1 MPVEVFNAGV
11 LFQLASLALRLS
23 AMLVFL
29 PLPGFKGLPAAARVF
44 FALSLAAVLA
54 ASSPPA
60 VYEERLGPD
69 FLIRLLADLFTGVSI
84 GLVSTLVVE
93 AFTFGGQ
100 VISVQAGFSYAST
113 IDPFSES
120 DSGILPSI
128 FSLAANLL
136 LFQSPLYAEL
146 IRALMAGLLRSPGQ
160 ASLHAPETA
169 RILVGFSAHC
179 LEIGIKLALPIIA
192 LLFLADLCIGLFG
205 RLQPQVQFLSM
216 SFSLKLL
223 GTMAAV
229 AALAPALRWLYLR
242 LAASAVSILHS
253 LAR

>member
-1 MPVEVFNAGV
+1 MPAELFNTGA
-11 LFQLASLALRLS
+11 LFQLASVALRLS
-23 AMLVFL
+23 ALLVFL
-29 PLPGFKGLPAAARVF
+29 PLPGFKNLPSAARVL
-44 FALSLAAVLA
+44 FALSLGAVLA
-54 ASSPPA
+54 ASAPPA
-60 VYEERLGPD
+60 LYEAHVGSD
-69 FLIRLLADLFTGVSI
+69 FLIRLLADLLTGVSI

-93 AFTFGGQ
+93 AFTFSGQ

-136 LFQSPLYAEL
+136 LFESPLYAEL
-146 IRALMAGLLRSPGQ
+146 IRALMAGLLRSPEQ
-160 ASLHAPETA
+160 VSLRAPEAA
-169 RILVGFSAHC
+169 RILIGFSAHC
-179 LEIGIKLALPIIA
+179 LQIGIKLALPIIA

-205 RLQPQVQFLSM
+205 RLQPQIQFLSM

-229 AALAPALRWLYLR
+229 AALAPALRWLYQQ
-242 LAASAVSILHS
+242 LAVSAVNVLHL

>member
-1 MPVEVFNAGV
+1 MPAEILSASS
-11 LFQLASLALRLS
+11 LFQLASLVSRLA

-29 PLPGFKGLPAAARVF
+29 PLPGFRSLPAAARVF
-44 FALSLAAVLA
+44 FSLSLGVVLA
-54 ASSPPA
+54 VSAPPA
-60 VYEERLGPD
+60 LYEEQLGPN
-69 FLIRLLADLFTGVSI
+69 FLIRLLADLVTGMSI
-84 GLVSTLVVE
+84 GLVSTLVVD
-93 AFTFGGQ
+93 AFTFSGQ

-120 DSGILPSI
+120 DSGILPSL

-136 LFQSPLYAEL
+136 LFHSPLYGEL
-146 IRALMAGLLRSPGQ
+146 IRALMAGMLRSPDR
-160 ASLHAPETA
+160 ALLRAPEAA
-169 RILVGFSAHC
+169 RILIGFSAHC

-205 RLQPQVQFLSM
+205 RLQPQIQFLSM

-229 AALAPALRWLYLR
+229 AALAPALRWLYQQL
-242 LAASAVSILHS
+242 AVSGAKILQL

>member
-1 MPVEVFNAGV
+1 MPVELFKTDAW
-11 LFQLASLALRLS
+11 FQLASVALRLS

-29 PLPGFKGLPAAARVF
+29 PLPGYKSLPAAARVF
-44 FALSLAAVLA
+44 FALSLGVVLA
-54 ASSPPA
+54 VSAPPS
-60 VYEERLGPD
+60 VYEARLGSD
-69 FLIRLLADLFTGVSI
+69 VAARLLADVLTGVSI

-93 AFTFGGQ
+93 AFTFSGQ

-113 IDPFSES
+113 IDPFSDS
-120 DSGILPSI
+120 DSGILPSV

-146 IRALMAGLLRSPGQ
+146 IRALMAGLLRPPDQ
-160 ASLHAPETA
+160 AAHHAPA
-169 RILVGFSAHC
+169 MAQILIGFSAHC
-179 LEIGIKLALPIIA
+179 LEVGIKLALPIIA

-205 RLQPQVQFLSM
+205 RLQPQIQFLSM

-229 AALAPALRWLYLR
+229 AVLAPALRWLYER
-242 LAASAVSILHS
+242 LAARAVSVLHL

>member
-1 MPVEVFNAGV
+1 MPAEFFNTGA
-11 LFQLASLALRLS
+11 LFQLASVALRLS
-23 AMLVFL
+23 ALLVFL
-29 PLPGFKGLPAAARVF
+29 PLPGFKNLPAASRVF
-44 FALSLAAVLA
+44 FAISLGAVLA
-54 ASSPPA
+54 ASAPPA
-60 VYEERLGPD
+60 LYEARVGSD
-69 FLIRLLADLFTGVSI
+69 FLIRLLADLLTGVSI

-93 AFTFGGQ
+93 AFTFSGQ

-128 FSLAANLL
+128 FGLAANLL
-136 LFQSPLYAEL
+136 LFESPLYAEL
-146 IRALMAGLLRSPGQ
+146 IRALMAGLLRTPEQ
-160 ASLHAPETA
+160 VSLRAPETA
-169 RILVGFSAHC
+169 RILIGFSAHC
-179 LEIGIKLALPIIA
+179 LQIGIKLALPIIA

-205 RLQPQVQFLSM
+205 RLQPQIQFLSM

-229 AALAPALRWLYLR
+229 AALAPALRWLYQQ
-242 LAASAVSILHS
+242 LAVSAVNVLHL

>member
-1 MPVEVFNAGV
+1 MPAEVFKTGS

-29 PLPGFKGLPAAARVF
+29 PLPGYRSLPPAARVF
-44 FALSLAAVLA
+44 FALALAGVLA
-54 ASSPPA
+54 VSAPPA
-60 VYEERLGPD
+60 LYEEQLGSD
-69 FLIRLLADLFTGVSI
+69 FLIRLLADLLTGVSI

-93 AFTFGGQ
+93 AFTFSGQ

-113 IDPFSES
+113 IDPFSEA
-120 DSGILPSI
+120 DSGILPSL

-136 LFQSPLYAEL
+136 LFHSPLYGEL
-146 IRALMAGLLRSPGQ
+146 IRALMAGLLRSPER
-160 ASLHAPETA
+160 ALLRAPEATK
-169 RILVGFSAHC
+169 ILIGFSAHC

-205 RLQPQVQFLSM
+205 RLQPQIQFLSM

-223 GTMAAV
+223 GAMAAI
-229 AALAPALRWLYLR
+229 AALAPALRWLYQQ
-242 LAASAVSILHS
+242 LAANAVNVLH
-253 LAR
+253 LLTR

>member
-1 MPVEVFNAGV
+1 MPVELFNTGS
-11 LFQLASLALRLS
+11 LFRLASVALRLS
-23 AMLVFL
+23 ALLVFL
-29 PLPGFKGLPAAARVF
+29 PLPGFKNLPTAARVL
-44 FALSLAAVLA
+44 FALSLGAVLA
-54 ASSPPA
+54 ASTPPA
-60 VYEERLGPD
+60 LYEAPTGSD
-69 FLIRLLADLFTGVSI
+69 FVIRLLADLLTGVSI

-136 LFQSPLYAEL
+136 LFESPLYAEL
-146 IRALMAGLLRSPGQ
+146 IRALMGGLLRTPEQ
-160 ASLHAPETA
+160 VSLRAPEMV
-169 RILVGFSAHC
+169 RILIGFSAHC
-179 LEIGIKLALPIIA
+179 LQIGIKLALPIIA

-205 RLQPQVQFLSM
+205 RLQPQIQFLSM

-223 GTMAAV
+223 GAMAAV
-229 AALAPALRWLYLR
+229 AALVPALDWLYQQ
-242 LAASAVSILHS
+242 LAVSAVNVLHF